1 MTQKQTEGVM
11 TMTGLKIK
19 AANGNEFTVY
29 GKVTFKDFPD
39 YGRVYYCG
47 GESFPAEIVSEI
59 LSEGG
64 QDNA

>member
-19 AANGNEFTVY
+19 AINGNEFTVF
-29 GKVTFKDFPD
+29 GKVTFKEFPD
-39 YGRVYYCG
+39 HGKIYYCG
-47 GESFPAEIVSEI
+47 GESWPEEIVEEI